1 MDYMFYEAK
10 NFNQNISSWDISNV
24 INMVSMF
31 YGTREF
37 NQNISNW
44 NLENIED
51 LNEIFEEAKA
61 FIKKYNSDKP
71 LPEDTKEIKN
81 WFNLNRDKMNAIE
94 IKDKYGKNIDDFFKD
109 IEDKNFTR
117 RY

>member
-1 MDYMFYEAK
+1 
-10 NFNQNISSWDISNV
+10 
-24 INMVSMF
+24 MVSMF

-81 WFNLNRDKMNAIE
+81 WFNLNRERMNMIDV
-94 IKDKYGKNIDDFFKD
+94 KDKHGTEIDNFFSNFSKINNINSLNIKY
-109 IEDKNFTR
+109 K
-117 RY
+117 